1 MIFQR
6 AVRREF
12 THSAAGV
19 FTVLFAIMMTTQ
31 LIRLLNEAAQ
41 GSVEAGAVATLLGFP
56 ALNSL
61 PHILSLS
68 RFIAILVTL

>member
-12 THSAAGV
+12 THLAAGV
-19 FTVLFAIMMTTQ
+19 FTALFAIMMTTQ

-41 GSVEAGAVATLLGFP
+41 GSVEPDAVVALLGFS
-56 ALNSL
+56 ALNYL
-61 PHILSLS
+61 PHLLSLS
-68 RFIAILVTL
+68 CLSPSC

>member
-12 THSAAGV
+12 AHSAAGV
-19 FTVLFAIMMTTQ
+19 FIALFAIMMTTQ

-41 GSVEAGAVATLLGFP
+41 GEVETGAVAALLGFS
-56 ALNSL
+56 ALNYLPHAARRWPCSL
-61 PHILSLS
+61 P
-68 RFIAILVTL
+68 FC